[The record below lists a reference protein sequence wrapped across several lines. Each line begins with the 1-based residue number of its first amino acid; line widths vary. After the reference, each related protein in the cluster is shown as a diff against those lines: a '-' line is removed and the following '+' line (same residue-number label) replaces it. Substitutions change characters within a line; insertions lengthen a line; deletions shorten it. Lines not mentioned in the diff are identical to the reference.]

1 MKKTA
6 DRRLAKWEQTRD
18 IGQEILQGI
27 REIKSGR
34 VGRRFTVDSFAS
46 VRARAK
52 SGPLSRR
59 RPG

>member
-6 DRRLAKWEQTRD
+6 DRRKTRD

-34 VGRRFTVDSFAS
+34 IGRRFTVDSIAG

-52 SGPLSRR
+52 SGPSSRR
-59 RPG
+59 KPG